1 MWRVWRVRLASG
13 GTNTNYPY
21 TSLRRVWEEHRTHHL
36 GLHPSPIPN
45 MPALPISFG
54 SALRSVELPREKPTL
69 ESYSTIFSTSLGLTL
84 IEIQGDLSLP
94 KSKPEG
100 LSEKEESLFFKKEI
114 PRLFQSLHEL
124 SADNGEVID
133 VVKFGKL
140 EIDNSL
146 KHATLFIST
155 TQRLIG
161 SVEKIDPPLG
171 LLKVDYATDHDG
183 GENQC
188 EMLDIIDTK
197 IIFKQ
202 RPLPIM

>member
-1 MWRVWRVRLASG
+1 M
-13 GTNTNYPY
+13 
-21 TSLRRVWEEHRTHHL
+21 
-36 GLHPSPIPN
+36 PSI
-45 MPALPISFG
+45 PISFD
-54 SALRSVELPREKPTL
+54 SAFRSIDAPRQEPTL
-69 ESYSTIFSTSLGLTL
+69 EDYSTIFSTSLGLTL

-94 KSKPEG
+94 KSKPQG

-124 SADNGEVID
+124 SSHNDEVVD
-133 VVKFGKL
+133 AVKFGKL

-155 TQRLIG
+155 TQRLVGTI
-161 SVEKIDPPLG
+161 EKIDPPLG
-171 LLKVDYATDHDG
+171 LLKIDHATEDDDS
-183 GENQC
+183 EDQC
-188 EMLDIIDTK
+188 EMLDIIYNK